1 MDVVTIKKLKQWLLS
16 LTVAFFTI
24 LISKPGFASMGSTG
38 GGGGGGSAGG
48 GAGGGAGSGGGFSS
62 PVIRSANDSPFWKW
76 LFVFN
81 ALAYAWFYFMD
92 GIKNY
97 PKFRRIKSDLKEMDL
112 DSSYTWLLRPNQT
125 IAQFNKGYADLDSS
139 YGRFKPDQLISL
151 YSQAQFNYG
160 DAIRRKV
167 TGQSDYLTQLQ
178 DLLGFEFLIT
188 MDTEIK
194 LKARNGIIDDVVINH
209 GVIDSFKAVN
219 DNVIVAKVKVV
230 GRDREINVNN
240 DFEPS
245 FARESWE
252 DYVVFGRSNGLWKIY
267 NLVYG
272 EHFHLNGTDYNYQ
285 DSLLENAKYQERK
298 LPEVDDMLLQV
309 VRDYQR
315 KAKLREKLGRYFKMF
330 LLAGVYVGIMLV
342 LTKFSDEE
350 WITGT
355 FVLLVTMM
363 ALDILLKVVERKY
376 VN

>member
-1 MDVVTIKKLKQWLLS
+1 MVTIKKLKQWLLS

-209 GVIDSFKAVN
+209 GVIDSFKTVN
-219 DNVIVAKVKVV
+219 DNVIVAEVKVV

-252 DYVVFGRSNGLWKIY
+252 DYVVFGRSNDGWKIY

-272 EHFHLNGTDYNYQ
+272 EHFHVNGTDYNHQ

-298 LPEVDDMLLQV
+298 LPEVDDTLLQV

-330 LLAGVYVGIMLV
+330 FLAGVYVGIMLV
-342 LTKFSDEE
+342 LTKFPDEE

-363 ALDILLKVVERKY
+363 ALDILLKFVERKY